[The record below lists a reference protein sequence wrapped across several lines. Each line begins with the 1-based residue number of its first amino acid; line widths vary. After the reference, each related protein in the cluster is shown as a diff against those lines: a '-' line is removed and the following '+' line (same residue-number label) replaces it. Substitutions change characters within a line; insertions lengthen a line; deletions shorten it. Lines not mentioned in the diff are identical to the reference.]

1 MGRTVLVRFTAVAC
15 IGSMS
20 PALAA
25 QSIQVREVWSTRGT
39 ERSHYFGAITGMAET
54 GSGAIWVSDPIAREI
69 WAVDGNGSNL
79 RKVARSG
86 GGPGEVRGPS
96 LLAPTP
102 SGGIA
107 VFDIGRGSIEL
118 FRQDGGFVRRLQLQA
133 RVVWPKGLAVLGDWS
148 VILSGGVFAGR
159 SGSVFRIAEDGSITN
174 EWIGAPETRDPMA
187 RVVVSGGAVSA
198 LPQGGFLFSRA
209 APHEILVFGA
219 DLSARLF
226 ASDPALLQPMGDDA
240 VEVRGSGANM
250 VRTFRGHFPQSRLV
264 HRNRDGTVLNVVR
277 NAEEGWSLWEWYESS
292 GERIARVRVPR
303 AYNTFTVCENGDVLA
318 YYLDTETD
326 ESVAARLAVTLRR

>member
-1 MGRTVLVRFTAVAC
+1 MGRAALIRFTTVAC

-25 QSIQVREVWSTRGT
+25 QSIQVREVWSTTG
-39 ERSHYFGAITGMAET
+39 SAGLHYFGAISGMAET
-54 GSGAIWVSDPIAREI
+54 GSGAIWVSDPLAKEI

-79 RKVARSG
+79 RRVARSG
-86 GGPGEVRGPS
+86 DGPGEVRAPS

-107 VFDIGRGSIEL
+107 VFDGGSIEL
-118 FRQDGGFVRRLQLQA
+118 FRRDGGFERRLQPQV
-133 RVVWPKGLAVLGDWS
+133 RVVWPKGLAVLADWS

-159 SGSVFRIAEDGSITN
+159 SGTLFRIAEDGSITN
-174 EWIGAPETRDPMA
+174 EWIAAPETRNPMA

-198 LPQGGFLFSRA
+198 LPSGGFVFSRA

-219 DLSARLF
+219 DLSDRLF
-226 ASDPALLQPMGDDA
+226 ASDPAVLQPIGDDA
-240 VEVRGSGANM
+240 VEVRGSGANR
-250 VRTFRGHFPQSRLV
+250 VQTFRGHFPQSRLV
-264 HRNRDGTVLNVVR
+264 HRNRDGTVVNVVR
-277 NAEEGWSLWEWYESS
+277 NAEEDWSLWEWYESS
-292 GERIARVRVPR
+292 GERIARVRLPR
-303 AYNTFTVCENGDVLA
+303 AYNPFTVCKNGDVLA
-318 YYLDTETD
+318 YYLDPETD